1 VECSGTVASPPIR
14 DQAAPPLPRAFA
26 KAPGTSVGASR
37 QLSRDLSEV
46 PAAQQLWHLAKAHLL
61 ELFKESFWR
70 RAEVQPATLAALR
83 TGYGRAVPVKATPI
97 FEGKTAIV
105 PRLELPW
112 QVEPEER
119 PVMTVP
125 VAEVM
130 MVELRDMTEP
140 EHEIAV
146 AELEYQ
152 PALPEVPEVPR
163 LEVWDTSELECE
175 AAVAEM
181 PEVP

>member
-1 VECSGTVASPPIR
+1 M
-14 DQAAPPLPRAFA
+14 
-26 KAPGTSVGASR
+26 
-37 QLSRDLSEV
+37 
-46 PAAQQLWHLAKAHLL
+46 
-61 ELFKESFWR
+61 
-70 RAEVQPATLAALR
+70 
-83 TGYGRAVPVKATPI
+83 
-97 FEGKTAIV
+97 
-105 PRLELPW
+105 

-119 PVMTVP
+119 PVMMVP

-163 LEVWDTSELECE
+163 LEVWDISELECE